1 MLGHWSDT
9 MNAFFHTR
17 GLKALPTLAGAV
29 LAAVALMS
37 TAAHAGPY
45 APAAGQTG
53 STAVSKS
60 SASIVQWASGY
71 MNYQP
76 GSNLD
81 ATWQTPAKALGAAQG
96 TSTDIVGL
104 GDGGSIT
111 LTFANDIVNGA
122 GADFA
127 VFENSF
133 SDTYLELAWVEV
145 SSNGIDFFRFPGVS
159 FTASP
164 VNGFGNIDP
173 TNLNGLAGKYRQ
185 GFGTPFDLSVL
196 SGKAGLDV
204 NHVKY
209 VRIVDIIGNGTQ
221 LDNYPTALGG
231 PHPIYDPYPTS
242 GSAGFDLDA
251 VGVMNMAAAS
261 TAPSAVPEPSAWWML
276 LSALGVGLA
285 LNWRKRLASRRS
297 WGSALIAGGLMASG
311 IAQAATPV
319 VSTFDDLSLAANSH
333 YMPGTSTS
341 FVSGAASFKHSFNE
355 YFPGCCWS
363 GWTYSNET
371 DTSTPGYLNQYS
383 AITGGGAGGSANYA
397 VAYFGAPVITLA
409 APSLVN
415 SVSVTNTTYAGLAMK
430 LGDGFSKRFGGDD
443 GTAPD
448 FLKLTITGVNA
459 AGVVTG
465 SVDTYLADFRFADSA
480 QDYILDQWRTVSL
493 ASLGAVQ
500 SLRFSL
506 ASSDT
511 GEYGINTPAYFAMDN
526 LSVTAVPEPSACLLA
541 LAGVFMVAGLR
552 RRALAKP

>member
-1 MLGHWSDT
+1 MK
-9 MNAFFHTR
+9 AFFHTR
-17 GLKALPTLAGAV
+17 GLKALPTIAGAA
-29 LAAVALMS
+29 LAAVALMT

-71 MNYQP
+71 VNYQP

-81 ATWQTPAKALGAAQG
+81 ATWQTPIKALGAAQG

-111 LTFANDIVNGA
+111 LSFANDIVNGA
-122 GADFA
+122 GFDFA

-133 SDTYLELAWVEV
+133 SDTFLELAWVEV

-159 FTASP
+159 FTPSL

-185 GFGTPFDLSVL
+185 GFGTPFDLNVL
-196 SGKAGLDV
+196 AGKAGLDV

-209 VRIVDIIGNGTQ
+209 VRLVDIIGNGTQ
-221 LDNYPTALGG
+221 FDNYPTALGG

-261 TAPSAVPEPSAWWML
+261 TVPSAVPEPSTWWML
-276 LSALGVGLA
+276 LSALGVGLG
-285 LNWRKRLASRRS
+285 LSWRKRLASRRS
-297 WGSALIAGGLMASG
+297 WGTALIAGGLMASG
-311 IAQAATPV
+311 MAQAATPV
-319 VSTFDDLSLAANSH
+319 VSTFDDLSLPANSH
-333 YMPGTSTS
+333 YMPGLSTS
-341 FVSGAASFKHSFNE
+341 FVSGAASFNHSFTE

-371 DTSTPGYLNQYS
+371 DATTPGYLNQFS

-397 VAYFGAPVITLA
+397 VAYLGAPAITFA
-409 APSLVN
+409 APSIVN
-415 SVSVTNTTYAGLAMK
+415 SLAVTNTTYAGLSMK
-430 LGDGFSKRFGGDD
+430 LGDGFAKRFGGDD
-443 GTAPD
+443 GTDPD
-448 FLKLTITGVNA
+448 FFKLTITGLNA
-459 AGVVTG
+459 AGAVTG

-480 QDYILDQWRTVSL
+480 QDYVLDQWRTVDLS
-493 ASLGAVQ
+493 ALGTVQ
-500 SLRFSL
+500 SLRFAL
-506 ASSDT
+506 ASSDM
-511 GEYGINTPAYFAMDN
+511 GSFGINTPTYFAVDN
-526 LSVTAVPEPSACLLA
+526 LSVTAVPEPSAWALS
-541 LAGVFMVAGLR
+541 LAGLFMVAGLR
-552 RRALAKP
+552 RRAQAQR